1 MLDWPKETETAM
13 RLESGVARVI
23 AEGKVRT
30 YDIGGKNSTLDVAK
44 AIGDYASS

>member
-1 MLDWPKETETAM
+1 MFDWLKEADMAT
-13 RLESGVARVI
+13 RLESTIARVI